1 MKIKD
6 MARILM
12 LMAAVYAV
20 MGSLVVLQETP
31 NDKLIG
37 TASAATAFN
46 CTAKGVALNN
56 VSMQLDGVWQAPVS
70 AGGANAKVAQW
81 TVNLASSADYQPWS
95 CKACNA
101 TECVETV
108 NKTIY
113 IFTGAN
119 LCDSNCSATVT
130 GTGTSLNLTIPSAT
144 RCLFWCRISNSTN
157 FCNPTIDLQNKS
169 RVDAEIKMLDA
180 GRGSS
185 SYCMIAGTYKSNSS
199 SNEKIVI
206 GNNTN
211 NILLAVGGVSLVAA
225 SIAYL
230 LRRR

>member
-1 MKIKD
+1 M
-6 MARILM
+6 
-12 LMAAVYAV
+12 
-20 MGSLVVLQETP
+20 QESP

-46 CTAKGVALNN
+46 CTAYGVALNN

-70 AGGANAKVAQW
+70 AGAASAKVAQW
-81 TVNLASSADYQPWS
+81 TVNLASAADYQPWS
-95 CKACNA
+95 CKSCNA
-101 TECVETV
+101 SECVETV

-113 IFTGAN
+113 VFAASE
-119 LCDSNCSATVT
+119 LCNSNCSATVA
-130 GTGTSLNLTIPSAT
+130 GTGVSLNITIASAT

-157 FCNPTIDLQNKS
+157 FCNPTLNLWNKS
-169 RVDAEIKMLDA
+169 RVDAEIKLLDA

-185 SYCMIAGTYKSNSS
+185 SYCMLAGTYKSNSS
-199 SNEKIVI
+199 SNEIIVI

-225 SIAYL
+225 TIAYL